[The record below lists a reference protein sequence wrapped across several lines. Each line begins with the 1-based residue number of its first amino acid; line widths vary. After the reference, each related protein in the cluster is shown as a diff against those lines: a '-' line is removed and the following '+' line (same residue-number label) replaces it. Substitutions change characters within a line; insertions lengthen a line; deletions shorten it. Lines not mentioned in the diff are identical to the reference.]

1 MAEPGRLVWLGRITT
16 RRRLLAGSAALGSPA
31 IGWMVLLL
39 IVPSAVIAVLAFAGR
54 APDGEVVWTLG
65 LANFRRL
72 AGYGLLGWTPDYLW
86 IGVRSV
92 WVAAITTA
100 LCVVLAYPLAFYIA
114 SQPPARQR
122 LWLAGVIVPMCV
134 NLVVRT
140 YAWELLLS
148 PQLPLARLAAWLHLI
163 EEGDG
168 LYPSGLAVQL
178 GMVSTSLPFAVLPL
192 LVNIQ
197 RLDRSLI
204 EAARDLYAG
213 PVRVFREAVLPQTWP
228 GLGAAVVL
236 TFVPAMGMFV
246 ISDRLGGSNF
256 MLVGN
261 LIQQQF
267 GSSRDYPFGA
277 AVSLTLIVLTLLGL
291 VLYRRSGRGI
301 ELA

>member
-1 MAEPGRLVWLGRITT
+1 MAERGQLVWLGRITT
-16 RRRLLAGSAALGSPA
+16 RRRLLASSAALGSPA

-39 IVPSAVIAVLAFAGR
+39 IVPSVVIAVLAFASR
-54 APDGEVVWTLG
+54 APDGQVVWTLG
-65 LANFRRL
+65 LQNFVRL

-92 WVAAITTA
+92 WVATVTTA
-100 LCVVLAYPLAFYIA
+100 LCVALSYPLAFFIA
-114 SQPPARQR
+114 AQPPARQR
-122 LWLAGVIVPMCV
+122 LCLAGVVIPMCV

-148 PQLPLARLAAWLHLI
+148 PQLPLARLAAALGLI
-163 EEGDG
+163 DEGAG

-192 LVNIQ
+192 VVNIQ
-197 RLDRSLI
+197 RLDRALI

-213 PVRVFREAVLPQTWP
+213 PVRVFRQAVLPQTWP

-277 AVSLTLIVLTLLGL
+277 AVSLTLIVLTLVGL